1 MNYLK
6 SISQFLRS
14 IKPKTVSKNRREFLA
29 WFNTLAEQD
38 KKDFLKIFGEL

>member
-6 SISQFLRS
+6 SVYQFVRN
-14 IKPKTVSKNRREFLA
+14 IKPKAVSKYRREFLA
-29 WFNTLAEQD
+29 WFNTLVDKD